1 MKKVLITGK
10 NSYVGNSLGKW
21 LQQYPEKYQ
30 VDYISLRDQSWD
42 KKSFL
47 SYDVIVH
54 VAGIAHVSTDPKM
67 EEKYYKVNRDLTIE
81 VAEKAKTEGVKQFIF
96 LSSIIVYGE
105 NIDNDGMIDKNTK
118 PNPSNFY
125 GKSKLEAEKGIESL
139 NDSTLKVAIL
149 RPPMI
154 YGKESK
160 GNYPK
165 LAKAAKV
172 LPIFP
177 DFENQRSMLHIDNL
191 CEFIKL
197 LIDNEEKGLYFPQND
212 EYVKTSEMVKIIAEM
227 HGKKVKLVKFFNPLL
242 YMLRN
247 RVGIVNKVFG
257 NLFYDRNMSFYK
269 EKYQIKDFRETIRIT
284 EMENGSSDITVKKNE

>member
-1 MKKVLITGK
+1 MKVLITGK

-21 LQQYPEKYQ
+21 LQQDPEKYEI
-30 VDYISLRDQSWD
+30 DFISLRDHSWNEE
-42 KKSFL
+42 SF
-47 SYDVIVH
+47 SFYDVVVH

-81 VAEKAKTEGVKQFIF
+81 VAKKAKREGVRQLIF

-105 NIDNDGMIDKNTK
+105 NIENGGIIDKNTK

-125 GKSKLEAEKGIESL
+125 GRSKLEAEKGIETL
-139 NDSTLKVAIL
+139 NDTTFKVAIL

-165 LAKAAKV
+165 LAKAAKI

-197 LIDNEEKGLYFPQND
+197 LIENEEAGLFFPQNS
-212 EYVKTSEMVKIIAEM
+212 EYVKTSEMVKVIAEV
-227 HGKKVKLVKFFNPLL
+227 HGKKIKLVKFFNPIIEMFLN
-242 YMLRN
+242 N
-247 RVGIVNKVFG
+247 RGIVNKVFG
-257 NLFYDRNMSFYK
+257 SLFYDKEISIYKVNYQNKSF
-269 EKYQIKDFRETIRIT
+269 EESILETEGIKKD
-284 EMENGSSDITVKKNE
+284 GKN